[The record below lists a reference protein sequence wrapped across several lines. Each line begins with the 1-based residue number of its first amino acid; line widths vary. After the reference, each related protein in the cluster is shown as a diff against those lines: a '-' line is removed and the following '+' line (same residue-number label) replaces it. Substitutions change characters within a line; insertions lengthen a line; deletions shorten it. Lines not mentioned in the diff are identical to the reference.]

1 MILLRIIASQ
11 MIAAVG
17 MVLFVAGAG
26 LVAFAYFLRPLED
39 ERDAGD
45 CIFVNHPVSPLEKQA
60 EN

>member
-1 MILLRIIASQ
+1 MTLLRIIASRVIGAIG
-11 MIAAVG
+11 MI
-17 MVLFVAGAG
+17 LFMAGAS

-45 CIFVNHPVSPLEKQA
+45 CSFVKRPVSPLEKKA